1 MNLLH
6 LIQDKFRDALHG
18 LVADTEPYVAMIKP
32 TQDPKHGDYQA
43 NCAMSLAKSLGQ
55 KPRDLAQKIAFSNSI
70 DMPMPQVGAA
80 TAADRCEQSMEPH
93 MVFIVSINW
102 TDQGIRNVKESPK
115 RSDAARKLAKKVG
128 VDIKE
133 LYLSTSRSCI

>member
-1 MNLLH
+1 VYR
-6 LIQDKFRDALHG
+6 QGSCRRD
-18 LVADTEPYVAMIKP
+18 V
-32 TQDPKHGDYQA
+32 PKSPLYCGSHNAVGR
-43 NCAMSLAKSLGQ
+43 
-55 KPRDLAQKIAFSNSI
+55 RDLAQKIAFSNSI

>member
-1 MNLLH
+1 
-6 LIQDKFRDALHG
+6 
-18 LVADTEPYVAMIKP
+18 
-32 TQDPKHGDYQA
+32 
-43 NCAMSLAKSLGQ
+43 
-55 KPRDLAQKIAFSNSI
+55 
-70 DMPMPQVGAA
+70 
-80 TAADRCEQSMEPH
+80 